1 MVLCEA
7 YSWTDGTF
15 KELTPSNTN
24 FRKYAKEIF
33 DSKPDEQPWF
43 GIEQEYILLQQNNS
57 F

>member
-15 KELTPSNTN
+15 KDLKPANTN

-33 DSKPDEQPWF
+33 DAKKDEEPWF
-43 GIEQEYILLQQNNS
+43 GIEQEYILLQ
-57 F
+57 